1 MNVTIIDI
9 IVLVIIGISVAFGV
23 WRGLVREV
31 LALVAWV
38 AAFLIANLLAPDAA
52 RLLPRAMAN
61 EELRLLVSF
70 VVVFIVAL
78 IGLSVLA
85 ILASKLVKVIGLGA
99 ADRAVGGFFGL
110 ARGLLVVMILVLLAG
125 LTTLPRQPVW
135 RDAMLTGPLET
146 FAGYIKGWLPADLS
160 KRIRY

>member
-1 MNVTIIDI
+1 VTIVDI
-9 IVLVIIGISVAFGV
+9 IVLAILGISVAFGA

-52 RLLPRAMAN
+52 KLLPRAMAN

-70 VVVFIVAL
+70 VVVFIAAL
-78 IGLSVLA
+78 VGLSVLA
-85 ILASKLVKVIGLGA
+85 ILASKLVRIIGLGPS
-99 ADRAVGGFFGL
+99 DRVVGGIFGL
-110 ARGLLVVMILVLLAG
+110 VRGLLVVMILVLLAG
-125 LTTLPRQPVW
+125 LTTVPRQPMW
-135 RDAMLTGPLET
+135 RNAILSAPLEA
-146 FAGYIKGWLPADLS
+146 FAGYIKAWLPSDLS

>member
-1 MNVTIIDI
+1 VNVTIVDI
-9 IVLVIIGISVAFGV
+9 IVLAILGISVAFGA

-52 RLLPRAMAN
+52 KLLPRAMAN

-70 VVVFIVAL
+70 VVVFIAAL
-78 IGLSVLA
+78 VGLSVLA
-85 ILASKLVKVIGLGA
+85 ILASKLVRIIGLGPS
-99 ADRAVGGFFGL
+99 DRVVGGIFGL
-110 ARGLLVVMILVLLAG
+110 VRGLLVVMILVLLAG
-125 LTTLPRQPVW
+125 LTTVPRQPMW
-135 RDAMLTGPLET
+135 RNAILSAPLEA
-146 FAGYIKGWLPADLS
+146 FAGYIKAWLPSDLS

>member
-1 MNVTIIDI
+1 MTIVDI
-9 IVLVIIGISVAFGV
+9 VVLAILGISVAFGV

-52 RLLPRAMAN
+52 RLLPRGMAN
-61 EELRLLVSF
+61 EELRLLLSF

-85 ILASKLVKVIGLGA
+85 IMASKLVRVIGLGA

-125 LTTLPRQPVW
+125 LTTIPRQPVW
-135 RDAMLTGPLET
+135 RDAVLSGPLET
-146 FAGYIKGWLPADLS
+146 FGGYIRGWLPADLS

>member
-1 MNVTIIDI
+1 MTIVDI
-9 IVLVIIGISVAFGV
+9 IVLAILGISVAFGA

-52 RLLPRAMAN
+52 KLLPRAMAN

-70 VVVFIVAL
+70 VVVFIAAL
-78 IGLSVLA
+78 VGLSVLA
-85 ILASKLVKVIGLGA
+85 ILASKLVRIIGLGPS
-99 ADRAVGGFFGL
+99 DRVVGGLFGL
-110 ARGLLVVMILVLLAG
+110 VRGLLVVMILVLLAG
-125 LTTLPRQPVW
+125 LTTVPRQPMW
-135 RDAMLTGPLET
+135 RNAILSAPLEA
-146 FAGYIKGWLPADLS
+146 FAGYIKAWLPSDLS

>member
-1 MNVTIIDI
+1 MTIVDI
-9 IVLVIIGISVAFGV
+9 IVLAILGISVAFGA

-52 RLLPRAMAN
+52 KLLPRAMAN

-70 VVVFIVAL
+70 VVVFIAAL
-78 IGLSVLA
+78 VGLSVLA
-85 ILASKLVKVIGLGA
+85 IMASKLVRIIGLGPS
-99 ADRAVGGFFGL
+99 DRVVGGIFGL
-110 ARGLLVVMILVLLAG
+110 VRGLLVVMILVLLAG
-125 LTTLPRQPVW
+125 LTTVPRQPMW
-135 RDAMLTGPLET
+135 RNAILSAPLEA
-146 FAGYIKGWLPADLS
+146 FAGYIKAWLPSDLS